1 MADEPVVDF
10 DSRRRARE
18 NAAAADRA
26 RQQRERLNETRTAHA
41 PLTREQ
47 SNAVGAHRRTVT
59 TQADARRNALRIANC
74 QLCDADGYTPNRTIC
89 DHIDHRPAAVRGMAA
104 VRAAMGWTDDHE
116 TNRKGVQS

>member
-47 SNAVGAHRRTVT
+47 SNAVRAHRRTVT

-74 QLCDADGYTPNRTIC
+74 QLCDGDGYTPNRTIC

-104 VRAAMGWTDDHE
+104 VRAAMGWDDDNGPHD
-116 TNRKGVQS
+116 G

>member
-74 QLCDADGYTPNRTIC
+74 QLCDGDGYTPNRTIC
-89 DHIDHRPAAVRGMAA
+89 DHIDHRPAALRGMAA
-104 VRAAMGWTDDHE
+104 VRAAMGWDDDE
-116 TNRKGVQS
+116 TNKGVQS